1 MSLASARLS
10 LTLWLLRAQ
19 AYHTVPDAADLQ
31 KVWPHNMH
39 LVGRARN
46 KDIVRLEA
54 WGSVD
59 VAEIERSWVGADGK
73 ATRLNTVWLYLEEMQ
88 NMELVELSY
97 RESHVR
103 RAVLLVDAGGMST
116 AHVGLLR
123 YLRTVRSSLFHW
135 RVRLLMWLTQ
145 APLLSHSGATSAM
158 RFTPAC
164 CLRSSWP
171 THRTAVRL
179 AGFSDS

>member
-1 MSLASARLS
+1 
-10 LTLWLLRAQ
+10 
-19 AYHTVPDAADLQ
+19 
-31 KVWPHNMH
+31 MH

-103 RAVLLVDAGGMST
+103 RVVLLVDAGGIST
-116 AHVGLLR
+116 AHVGFLR
-123 YLRTVRSSLFHW
+123 YLRTVRSSLS
-135 RVRLLMWLTQ
+135 VASSIAVADTNTC
-145 APLLSHSGATSAM
+145 LLSHSGATSAM
-158 RFTPAC
+158 RFTPVC

>member
-1 MSLASARLS
+1 
-10 LTLWLLRAQ
+10 
-19 AYHTVPDAADLQ
+19 
-31 KVWPHNMH
+31 MH

-59 VAEIERSWVGADGK
+59 VAEIERSWVGADGN

-103 RAVLLVDAGGMST
+103 RAVLLIDAGGMST

-123 YLRTVRSSLFHW
+123 YLRTVRSSLSMASSIA
-135 RVRLLMWLTQ
+135 VSDTNTCLS
-145 APLLSHSGATSAM
+145 SHSGAISAM
-158 RFTPAC
+158 QFIPAC
-164 CLRSSWP
+164 YLRSSWP

-179 AGFSDS
+179 AGYSTG

>member
-1 MSLASARLS
+1 
-10 LTLWLLRAQ
+10 
-19 AYHTVPDAADLQ
+19 
-31 KVWPHNMH
+31 MH

-59 VAEIERSWVGADGK
+59 VAEIERSWVGADGE

-123 YLRTVRSSLFHW
+123 YLRTVRSLFPW
-135 RVRLLMWLTQ
+135 RVRLLWLTQ
-145 APLLSHSGATSAM
+145 TPAFDLSHSGATSAM